1 LDQLAHDPGVAASRV
16 VQTARP
22 PAVGVLRSGVLQE
35 RLVWSMVALA
45 VVVLAI
51 VPLAISLDTAFH
63 AETRFGLSPLH
74 SLAPFLYVYTS
85 WDYWGALGQTV
96 LLSGEVMVLSV
107 VAGVAAAVLV
117 ARTNLPQ
124 KTLLDVLICMPLFIS
139 PFTGLIAWVALG
151 SAKTGFINTGLQ
163 AVFGHLGIALPSIVN
178 IWTFQGA
185 AWVMFL
191 SFMPFVYLFTVG
203 SLRSMDGALEESARS
218 VGAGPLQALLSV
230 TIPLCM
236 PSILV
241 SSLIVFVL
249 TAETYTI
256 PGEIGTNAGFTVLS
270 WQIFLDAAGTNVH
283 QARAAAASTMLA
295 LVALAALLLQRWIT
309 RKSARYVTVTGKGF
323 NGRLMTLGGW
333 RWAAILFIAAYI
345 LCATLLPFAALLLSS
360 FLRNS
365 TAVLALNL
373 FTLDHYRHFFNDR
386 ETLGSLVNTA
396 FLAVAAAGL
405 CVLAGFVISF
415 ADVRR
420 GGVLPK
426 CIAVLSALPVAV
438 PGLVYGI
445 GILWVSLKT
454 PFYGTIWVLLCAY
467 IAKFVPFGVVM
478 SRGGLQQ
485 IHPDLEGSAR
495 MSGAT
500 PAQAV
505 WHVTLP
511 LMRLTLISAA
521 FCVMLLCIKE
531 LSASVILYTARS
543 EVLSVMTWHYMDSG
557 NYQFA
562 AAIGVIQTVMMV
574 AIVFAMRA
582 AFSIRLE
589 QTMGR
594 GGA

>member
-1 LDQLAHDPGVAASRV
+1 LGQLARDAGLAA
-16 VQTARP
+16 
-22 PAVGVLRSGVLQE
+22 GVLQE
-35 RLVWSMVALA
+35 RLVWLVVALA

-51 VPLAISLDTAFH
+51 LPLAISLDTGFH
-63 AETRFGLSPLH
+63 AETRFGLSPRY
-74 SLAPFLYVYTS
+74 SLGPFLYVYTS
-85 WDYWGALGQTV
+85 WEYWGALGQTV
-96 LLSGEVMVLSV
+96 LISGEVMVLSV
-107 VAGVAAAVLV
+107 VTGVAAAVLV
-117 ARTNLPQ
+117 ARTNLPR

-139 PFTGLIAWVALG
+139 PFTGLIAWVTLG

-163 AVFGHLGIALPSIVN
+163 AVFGYLGVNLPSIVN

-218 VGAGPLQALLSV
+218 VGASPLRALLSV

-323 NGRLMTLGGW
+323 NGRW
-333 RWAAILFIAAYI
+333 RWAALAFLGAYI
-345 LCATLLPFAALLLSS
+345 LCATVLPFAALLLSS

-365 TAVLALNL
+365 TAVLTLDL
-373 FTLDHYRHFFNDR
+373 FTLDHYRQFFNDR
-386 ETLGSLVNTA
+386 ETLGALVNTA
-396 FLAVAAAGL
+396 FLAVVAAGL

-420 GGVLPK
+420 AGLLPK

-495 MSGAT
+495 LSGAT

-505 WHVTLP
+505 WYVTLP

-557 NYQFA
+557 NYQYA

-574 AIVFAMRA
+574 AIVVALRA
-582 AFSIRLE
+582 AFGVRLE